1 MKRIFEAVLASWLVF
16 LSGSAAFADQERRYT
31 LAEHGT
37 IALNLP
43 AGWVDKTQQPR
54 PDLPPTIIVQPSAGT
69 PFQVLLTP
77 IWPMRPDTP
86 KLTPEA
92 LNTQVRAAIDQ
103 IRNQSVEKEFP
114 LQSFN
119 APGMFGTYFSATDRN
134 AKPGEF
140 KFLVQGMLSLADLRV
155 TFTILTNEGQGPVVD
170 KALGM
175 LKSMRREV
183 KVSAGDNA
191 PVRLFTAA
199 SPWELV
205 FPASEWKLELQ
216 RRRPDGLG
224 VYSMFSNE
232 RTGLNVSVY
241 IEPADKCKT
250 AEVCRSQYW
259 SDPGPLVQNPKAVV
273 QFEDNGFAV
282 VKFLMP
288 NVEGVAVNQLNYSA
302 HAVRDG
308 YWVDMHISKAA
319 STRQDEALFK
329 SFLRGVSFQAKAQ

>member
-1 MKRIFEAVLASWLVF
+1 MKQILQAVVTSLFVF
-16 LSGSAAFADQERRYT
+16 LSCSEAFADQERRYT
-31 LAEHGT
+31 LAEHGA

-43 AGWVDKTQQPR
+43 AGWVDQVQQPR
-54 PDLPPTIIVQPSAGT
+54 PDLPPTIIFQPAAGA
-69 PFQVLLTP
+69 PFQVLVTP
-77 IWPMRPDTP
+77 LWPMRPNIP
-86 KLTPEA
+86 KLTPET
-92 LNTQVRAAIDQ
+92 LNTEVRAAIEH

-114 LQSFN
+114 LQSLN
-119 APGMFGTYFSATDRN
+119 APGMFGTYFSGTDRN

-140 KFLVQGMLSLADLRV
+140 KFLTQGMLSLAELRV
-155 TFTILTNEGQGPVVD
+155 TFTILTNEGQGRVVD

-183 KVSAGDNA
+183 KVSGGDNGS
-191 PVRLFTAA
+191 VRLFTAA

-205 FPASEWKLELQ
+205 FPAWEWKLELQ
-216 RRRPDGLG
+216 KRRPDGLG

-232 RTGLNVSVY
+232 RTKVSVSVY

-250 AEVCRSQYW
+250 AAACRSQYW

-288 NVEGVAVNQLNYSA
+288 SIEGVAVNQLNYSA
-302 HAVRDG
+302 HTVRDG

-319 STRQDEALFK
+319 STPQDEALFK
-329 SFLRGVSFQAKAQ
+329 SLLHGVSFQAKAQ